1 MCEYEIPMR
10 KLLLLTTFSLLTPL
24 AILLNAIAISYL
36 SYQKN
41 NQSFFQLGSSQ
52 KQTVAYA
59 ALPPVQNATEHEIIQ
74 MDARTE
80 ILRQFFAKYNSPLEP
95 FAKDVVNYADAYDLD
110 FRLISAI
117 AMQESG
123 LCKKIPVGSNNCW
136 GFGIYGGKI
145 TKFEDYKEGIYAVT
159 KTLANNYKKKKGLES
174 PAEIVKMYTP
184 SDTGKWV
191 NGVTHFME
199 QLQ

>member
-1 MCEYEIPMR
+1 MR
-10 KLLLLTTFSLLTPL
+10 SLFLLTTFAISAPVL
-24 AILLNAIAISYL
+24 ILLNIIAVSFL

-41 NQSFFQLGSSQ
+41 THNLFQLSSTS

-59 ALPPVQNATEHEIIQ
+59 ALPPVQNVTEQEVVES
-74 MDARTE
+74 DARTE

-95 FAKDVVNYADAYDLD
+95 YAKDVVDSADAYGLD
-110 FRLISAI
+110 FRLISSI
-117 AMQESG
+117 AMQESN
-123 LCKKIPVGSNNCW
+123 LCRVIPDNSHNCW

-145 TKFEDYKEGIYAVT
+145 TRFADYKEGIYAVT
-159 KTLANNYKKKKGLES
+159 KTLANTYKKKKGLES
-174 PAEIVKMYTP
+174 PSEIVKMYTP

-191 NGVTHFME
+191 NGVSHFMN

>member
-1 MCEYEIPMR
+1 MCEYKIPMR
-10 KLLLLTTFSLLTPL
+10 KLLLLTTFLFLSPL
-24 AILLNAIAISYL
+24 VIILNIIAITYL
-36 SYQKN
+36 SNEKSAQGV
-41 NQSFFQLGSSQ
+41 FGSSQ

-59 ALPPVQNATEHEIIQ
+59 ALPPVQSATEHEIIQ